1 MRVELN
7 KDNATAVMGTLW
19 PKVKEA
25 LASGKQLTLEI
36 KNASKSRDQEK
47 LYHELIGQI
56 AKQASHLGAKWD
68 AEDWKRLLVDQFIKD
83 MNGLGAS
90 KIIPSLDGEGIIQLG
105 FQTRKFTKEQA
116 SEFVEWLHAWGA
128 TNGIHFE
135 TPIHTQ

>member
-36 KNASKSRDQEK
+36 KDAGKSRDQEK

-56 AKQASHLGAKWD
+56 AKQAQHMGAKWD
-68 AEDWKRLLVDQFIKD
+68 AESWKRLLVDSYCREK
-83 MNGLGAS
+83 GLKTGAV
-90 KIIPSLDGEGIIQLG
+90 IPNLAGDGIVQLG
-105 FQTRKFTKEQA
+105 MQTRNFTKEQA

-128 TNGIHFE
+128 EHGVTFE
-135 TPIHTQ
+135 Q

>member
-1 MRVELN
+1 MRVELT
-7 KDNATAVMGTLW
+7 KDNATAVMASVW

-36 KNASKSRDQEK
+36 KDAGKSRDQEK

-56 AKQASHLGAKWD
+56 AKQAQHMGAKWD
-68 AEDWKRLLVDQFIKD
+68 AESWKRLLVDSYCREK
-83 MNGLGAS
+83 GLKTGAV
-90 KIIPSLDGEGIIQLG
+90 IPNLAGDGIVQLG
-105 FQTRKFTKEQA
+105 MQTRNFTKEQA

>member
-7 KDNATAVMGTLW
+7 KNNATAVMGTLW

-36 KNASKSRDQEK
+36 KDAGKSRDQEK

-56 AKQASHLGAKWD
+56 AKQAQHMGAKWD
-68 AEDWKRLLVDQFIKD
+68 AESWKRLLVDSYCREK
-83 MNGLGAS
+83 GLKTGAV
-90 KIIPSLDGEGIIQLG
+90 IPNLAGDGIVQLG
-105 FQTRKFTKEQA
+105 MQTRNFTKEQA

>member
-1 MRVELN
+1 MQVELN
-7 KDNATAVMGTLW
+7 KDNATAVMGNLW
-19 PKVKEA
+19 PKIKEA

-36 KNASKSRDQEK
+36 KNAGKSRDQEK

-56 AKQASHLGAKWD
+56 AKQAQHMGAKWD
-68 AEDWKRLLVDQFIKD
+68 AESWKRLLVDSYCREK
-83 MNGLGAS
+83 GLKTGAV
-90 KIIPSLDGEGIIQLG
+90 IPNLAGDGIVQLG
-105 FQTRKFTKEQA
+105 MQTRNFTKEQA